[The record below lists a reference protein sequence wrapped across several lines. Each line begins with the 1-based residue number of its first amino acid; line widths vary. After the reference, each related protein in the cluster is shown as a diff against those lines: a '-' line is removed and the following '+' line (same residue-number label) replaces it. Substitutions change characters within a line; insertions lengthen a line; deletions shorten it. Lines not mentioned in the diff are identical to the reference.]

1 MIFDV
6 FYHANYPGIPI
17 GGAEIRE
24 IGTSENC
31 LFSENSIMRIWSDK
45 RFRLFTRK
53 SPKNE
58 LVGKMRKSI
67 RKNSQNEAFKDL
79 FIRLL

>member
-24 IGTSENC
+24 IDTFENY

-58 LVGKMRKSI
+58 LVGKIRKTI
-67 RKNSQNEAFKDL
+67 RKNSQNGAFKDL